1 MFVAMVGLAHSPGGV
16 WSLRVE
22 DFGNLG
28 CMSNLMMIL
37 FLLLCM

>member
-1 MFVAMVGLAHSPGGV
+1 MFVAMVGLAHSSGGV
-16 WSLRVE
+16 RSLRVE

-28 CMSNLMMIL
+28 CMSNVMMIL

>member
-1 MFVAMVGLAHSPGGV
+1 V

-37 FLLLCM
+37 FLLSCM